1 YFTAAAMMLKVAVR
15 LVPTRRTA
23 VMITT
28 EMSAAIRP
36 YSIAVAPLSS
46 RRNVEIFDIDNSL
59 DLTRWSKV
67 VDPCTARFVREKS
80 EERVLRQ
87 PLLFA
92 GLVIFCTAP
101 ACRERQQK
109 TRAKWQELAS
119 KIGCAS
125 AI

>member
-1 YFTAAAMMLKVAVR
+1 MHPNESARQRERGGRSSCERRKPPADAYAYFTAAATALKVAVR

-46 RRNVEIFDIDNSL
+46 RRNAKIFDMDNSL

-67 VDPCTARFVREKS
+67 MDPCTARVCKGE
-80 EERVLRQ
+80 
-87 PLLFA
+87 
-92 GLVIFCTAP
+92 
-101 ACRERQQK
+101 
-109 TRAKWQELAS
+109 
-119 KIGCAS
+119 
-125 AI
+125 